1 VEDHLACSHEKLV
14 CEKILEF
21 PTSKG
26 DNQFH
31 MTTACPCFGGN
42 ENCRFCGGSGFVSSE
57 GEVEAVRYTKPTYF
71 SGQSETQ
78 KRVESENK
86 KNSEDISFM
95 QERRRAAISLAAA
108 EKRRQV
114 SEQEA
119 KVRQEAAEK
128 DVRDP
133 FVQLA
138 LKLKAEQDLNRWA
151 EQAKKDEAQTAKSIA
166 YWNKR
171 WGVS

>member
-1 VEDHLACSHEKLV
+1 
-14 CEKILEF
+14 
-21 PTSKG
+21 
-26 DNQFH
+26 
-31 MTTACPCFGGN
+31 
-42 ENCRFCGGSGFVSSE
+42 
-57 GEVEAVRYTKPTYF
+57 
-71 SGQSETQ
+71 
-78 KRVESENK
+78 
-86 KNSEDISFM
+86 M

-119 KVRQEAAEK
+119 RVRQEAAEK
-128 DVRDP
+128 DAKDP

-138 LKLKAEQDLNRWA
+138 LKLKAEQDLNHWA
-151 EQAKKDEAQTAKSIA
+151 EQAKKDEVQTAKSIA